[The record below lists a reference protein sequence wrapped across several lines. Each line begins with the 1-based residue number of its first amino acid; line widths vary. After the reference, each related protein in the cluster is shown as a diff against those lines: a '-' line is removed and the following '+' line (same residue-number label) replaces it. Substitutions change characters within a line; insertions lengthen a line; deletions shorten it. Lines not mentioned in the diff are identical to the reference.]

1 MFIPL
6 NTIISKYNL
15 NIKGILHVGAHH
27 AEEKESYNECNINN
41 VVWIDGNEEL
51 IPIIKEKLNNLNSQD
66 LVLNYL
72 VCDKDGEELQFHI
85 TNNTQSSS
93 VLDFDK
99 HKIYYPGI
107 DFIKTVTKK
116 AYSLKYIIDNN
127 NINMSN
133 FNMLNLD
140 LQGVELKAL
149 KGMGE
154 YLSHIDYIYTEVNN
168 DSIYK
173 DNDLIVNI
181 DEFLRGYKFIRVET
195 VMLSEQWGDAL
206 YIRQSLI

>member
-6 NTIISKYNL
+6 NTLVTKYNL

-27 AEEKESYNECNINN
+27 AEERESYNECNINN
-41 VVWIDGNEEL
+41 VIWIDGNEEL
-51 IPIIKEKLNNLNSQD
+51 IPIIKERLDSLNAQD

-93 VLDFDK
+93 ILEFDK
-99 HKIYYPGI
+99 HKAYYPGI

-116 AYSLKYIIDNN
+116 AYTLKYIIEKN
-127 NINMSN
+127 NINMTD

-149 KGMGE
+149 IGMGD
-154 YLSHIDYIYTEVNN
+154 YIDHIDYIYTEVNN

-173 DNDLIVNI
+173 DNDLIANI
-181 DEFLRGYKFIRVET
+181 DEYLLKHKFVRVET
-195 VMLSEQWGDAL
+195 VMLSEQWGDAF
-206 YIRQSLI
+206 YVKIK

>member
-41 VVWIDGNEEL
+41 VIWIDGNEEL
-51 IPIIKEKLNNLNSQD
+51 IPIIKERLNALNSQD

-72 VCDKDGEELQFHI
+72 VCDKDDEELQFHI

-93 VLDFDK
+93 ILEFDK
-99 HKIYYPGI
+99 HKVYYPGI
-107 DFIKTVTKK
+107 DFIRTVTKK
-116 AYSLKYIIDNN
+116 AYTLKYIIEKN
-127 NINMSN
+127 NINMAD

-149 KGMGE
+149 VGMGD
-154 YLSHIDYIYTEVNN
+154 YLNHIDYIYTEVNN

-173 DNDLIVNI
+173 DNDLITSI
-181 DEFLRGYKFIRVET
+181 DKYLLEHKFVRVET

-206 YIRQSLI
+206 YVKIK

>member
-6 NTIISKYNL
+6 NILKEKYQL
-15 NIKGILHVGAHH
+15 DIKGILHLGAHH
-27 AEEKESYNECNINN
+27 AEEKESYNECGVNN
-41 VVWIDGNEEL
+41 VVWVEGNEEL
-51 IPIIKEKLNNLNSQD
+51 IPIIKDNLKRLNSD
-66 LVLNYL
+66 DAVLNYL
-72 VCDKDGEELQFHI
+72 VCDKDNEELQFHI

-99 HKIYYPGI
+99 HKIYYPGV
-107 DFIKTVTKK
+107 DFIKTITKR
-116 AYSLKYIIDNN
+116 AYSLKHIIEEN
-127 NINMSN
+127 NIDMSN

-154 YLSHIDYIYTEVNN
+154 YLNHIDYIYTEVNN

-181 DEFLRGYKFIRVET
+181 DEFLCGYKFIRVET
-195 VMLSEQWGDAL
+195 AMLSEQWGDAF
-206 YIRQSLI
+206 YIKSR

>member
-1 MFIPL
+1 MFIAL
-6 NTIISKYNL
+6 NKLQDKYHL

-51 IPIIKEKLNNLNSQD
+51 IPLIKEKLNNLNSQD

-116 AYSLKYIIDNN
+116 AYSLKFIIDEN
-127 NINMSN
+127 NIDMKN

-149 KGMGE
+149 RGMGE
-154 YLSHIDYIYTEVNN
+154 YLRHIDYIYTEVNN

-173 DNDLIVNI
+173 DNDLIVSI
-181 DEFLRGYKFIRVET
+181 DEFLKGYNFIRVET
-195 VMLSEQWGDAL
+195 VMLSEQWGDAF
-206 YIRQSLI
+206 YIKSK

>member
-41 VVWIDGNEEL
+41 VIWIDGNEEL
-51 IPIIKEKLNNLNSQD
+51 IPIIKERLNALNSQD

-72 VCDKDGEELQFHI
+72 VCDKDDEELQFHI

-93 VLDFDK
+93 ILEFDK
-99 HKIYYPGI
+99 HKVYYPGI
-107 DFIKTVTKK
+107 DFIRTVTKK
-116 AYSLKYIIDNN
+116 AYTLKYIIEKN
-127 NINMSN
+127 NINMAD

-149 KGMGE
+149 VGMGD
-154 YLSHIDYIYTEVNN
+154 YLNHIDYIYTEVNN

-173 DNDLIVNI
+173 DNDLITNI
-181 DEFLRGYKFIRVET
+181 DKYLLEHKFVRVET

-206 YIRQSLI
+206 YVKIK

>member
-15 NIKGILHVGAHH
+15 NINGILHVGAHH

-51 IPIIKEKLNNLNSQD
+51 IPIIKERLNTLNSQD

-93 VLDFDK
+93 ILEFDK
-99 HKIYYPGI
+99 HKVYYPGV
-107 DFIKTVTKK
+107 DFIKTITKK
-116 AYSLKYIIDNN
+116 AYTLKYIIEEN
-127 NINMSN
+127 NINMAD

-149 KGMGE
+149 VGMGK
-154 YLSHIDYIYTEVNN
+154 YLNDIDYIYTEVNN

-173 DNDLIVNI
+173 DNDLIDSI
-181 DEFLRGYKFIRVET
+181 DEYLQKFKFVRVET
-195 VMLSEQWGDAL
+195 AMLSEQWGDAFYAKL
-206 YIRQSLI
+206 K

>member
-6 NTIISKYNL
+6 NTLVTKYNL

-27 AEEKESYNECNINN
+27 AEERESYNECNINN
-41 VVWIDGNEEL
+41 VIWIDGNEEL
-51 IPIIKEKLNNLNSQD
+51 IPIIKERLDSLNAQD

-93 VLDFDK
+93 ILEFDK
-99 HKIYYPGI
+99 HKTYYPGI

-116 AYSLKYIIDNN
+116 AYTLKYIIEKN
-127 NINMSN
+127 NINIAD

-149 KGMGE
+149 IGMGD
-154 YLSHIDYIYTEVNN
+154 YIDHIDYIYTEVNN

-173 DNDLIVNI
+173 DNDLIANI
-181 DEFLRGYKFIRVET
+181 DEYLLKHKFVRVET
-195 VMLSEQWGDAL
+195 AMLSEQWGDAF
-206 YIRQSLI
+206 YVKIK